1 MKRVLLLNFIY
12 CSLFVVLSFDSILS
26 QGDPFNWTEPIKVE
40 ASDVFISWLENVG
53 GDRKNYQ
60 KVYRLKIDST
70 WLPIDNMISRTP
82 RQEDSRTSSIAGL
95 SDLASGRFNRDPYD
109 DVISIWYS
117 TNGIEIMMPVFDT
130 TQAMWTNSIQETIDI
145 EIGNN
150 RIYVRTGDFDADSL
164 DEILV
169 TYVGTNDS
177 IYLKIYD
184 VDSTLTLTLM
194 KTFSD
199 ENVQG
204 IHNAIIYND
213 YFIETGDVNGDGIDE
228 ILLQGNDG
236 CLLCSDWSFYLKI
249 YEVHGN
255 SIIPKARKIIQPWQN
270 NFDNLQGVNLAI
282 VPGQFINDE
291 KEEIAFICVLKNG
304 SFPLE
309 ENEGTLILLEV
320 SSDLMDIN
328 FDPSKREYMYF
339 FDEPISEHN
348 QLSMDAGDLNNDGRD
363 EVVFTTGPK
372 IYTYA
377 TDDDLHLYAKA
388 WISSAEGGYSD
399 DIQSYNFLKVA
410 DANQDNRE
418 DIIIVRNFVDT
429 QFADGFFVAIISLND
444 DLDDSALLGRLFGDE
459 PQSDTYQFYGIAVG
473 NFDGF
478 DFSIGQPHHYS
489 QADIVQPIVLLNAP
503 PIHFDVFNGQTF
515 DVNECYNGGDCDFFS
530 KYIKTNTTSVEVTTK
545 VTKDWGLSAG
555 WGKSGSISIE
565 PLGVGVSVNYEIYML
580 YKHGRHF
587 SNDTTNITT
596 VSVGVE
602 VLAKEDDQIYTTVTD
617 YDLWEYPVFH
627 GNEHFARSS
636 IMTLVPN
643 DVRGQWFPS
652 KSYYALSYIPDHE
665 VGNILSY
672 YPYDTLSNNPNVS
685 QTIRANYVS
694 DSFTLSSNTS
704 YNWNLMFIDFTSSL
718 ADTSRQNGLDFKLNF
733 GGYLA
738 QFNFSKTRF
747 STHKT
752 TITEQINLNS
762 HLGSV
767 NLGIG
772 DVKYTVTPY
781 SYWAQNDAL
790 VLDYSVRPELAPPG
804 FPPTWWQDKYGDDS
818 DPTFILPWKLD
829 PEKGFA
835 LSQEAKRYQT
845 NDIILLPK
853 NPLPGDTLTI
863 TARVRN
869 YSLIPTPSAVSVSF
883 YIDDPDSGG
892 VPMIGINGTN
902 TVSTIGPVLYQGR
915 ADVEF
920 KWIVPPG
927 LPSFPR
933 IYAVLDED
941 NSINEIHENNNKGFN
956 VLGRE
961 SVSGVVA
968 ENYFVP
974 DKFVI
979 YQSYPNP
986 FNPSTTIK
994 YSIPISEEVSIKVF
1008 DILGREVE
1016 VLVDEYKTTGSYQ
1029 VVFNASKYAS
1039 GVYFYQ
1045 LRAGSFVGTKKM
1057 ILMK

>member
-1 MKRVLLLNFIY
+1 MKQELLSRLYTVLFILF
-12 CSLFVVLSFDSILS
+12 SLSLVFPQG

-40 ASDVFISWLENVG
+40 ANDVFISWNDLAEG
-53 GDRKNYQ
+53 SRKNYQ
-60 KVYRLKIDST
+60 KVYRLKIDSS
-70 WLPIDNMISRTP
+70 WLPTDSLISRTP
-82 RQEDSRTSSIAGL
+82 RQEDSRTSSAAYF

-109 DVISIWYS
+109 DVVSIWW
-117 TNGIEIMMPVFDT
+117 TENGIEVLMPDFDT
-130 TQAMWTNSIQETIDI
+130 TLAMWTNTVQATIDVDVY
-145 EIGNN
+145 N

-164 DEILV
+164 DEFVI
-169 TYVGTNDS
+169 TYVKANDS
-177 IYLKIYD
+177 LYLNVYD
-184 VDSTLTLTLM
+184 VDSTLALTLIT
-194 KTFSD
+194 TFSD
-199 ENVQG
+199 EVVEGNL
-204 IHNAIIYND
+204 NNEEFNN
-213 YFIETGDVNGDGIDE
+213 YFIETGDVNGDGKDE
-228 ILLQGNDG
+228 ILLQSYDG
-236 CLLCSDWSFYLKI
+236 CLGCSDWSFYLKI
-249 YEVHGN
+249 YELEGN
-255 SIIPKARKIIQPWQN
+255 LIVPKARETVQPWQN
-270 NFDNLQGVNLAI
+270 YFDPLQGVNLAI
-282 VPGQFINDE
+282 IPGQFKNDE
-291 KEEIAFICVLKNG
+291 KDEIAFICVLKN
-304 SFPLE
+304 E
-309 ENEGTLILLEV
+309 EIFNSEDEGTLCLLEV
-320 SSDLMDIN
+320 SSDLMDIS
-328 FDPSKREYMYF
+328 FDPSKREYLWF
-339 FDEPISEHN
+339 AEPMSFYN
-348 QLSMDAGDLNNDGRD
+348 QLSLDAGDLNNDGRD

-372 IYTYA
+372 IYTFA
-377 TDDDLHLYAKA
+377 ADDDLNLFAKVE
-388 WISSAEGGYSD
+388 ISSAEGGFD
-399 DIQSYNFLKVA
+399 DSWQSYNFLKVA
-410 DANQDNRE
+410 DVNQDNRE
-418 DIIIVRNFVDT
+418 DIIIVKNFVQN
-429 QFADGFFVAIISLND
+429 QFADGFFVAMIRLND
-444 DLDDSALLGRLFGDE
+444 ELDEAILLGRLFEDE
-459 PQSDTYQFYGIAVG
+459 PQSYSRQYGIAVG

-478 DFSIGQPHHYS
+478 DFSIGQPYHYS

-503 PIHFDVFNGQTF
+503 PIHFDVLDGQTY
-515 DVNECYNGGDCDFFS
+515 DVNQCYNGGNCDFFS

-555 WGKSGSISIE
+555 YGVSGSFSVE
-565 PLGVGVSVNYEIYML
+565 PIGVGVSVNYEIYML

-602 VLAKEDDQIYTTVTD
+602 VLAREDDQIYTTVTD

-636 IMTLVPN
+636 IMALVPN

-704 YNWNLMFIDFTSSL
+704 YNWNLMFTDFTSSQ
-718 ADTSRQNGLDFKLNF
+718 ADTSRQNGLDFKF
-733 GGYLA
+733 SFEYIA

-790 VLDYSVRPELAPPG
+790 VMDYAVRPELAPPG
-804 FPPTWWQDKYGDDS
+804 FPPTWWQDKYGNNS
-818 DPTFILPWKLD
+818 DPTLILPWRLD

-835 LSQEAKRYQT
+835 LSEEAKRYQT
-845 NDIILLPK
+845 NDILLFPK

-863 TARVRN
+863 TTRVRN

-883 YIDDPDSGG
+883 YIGDPDSGG
-892 VPMIGINGTN
+892 VPIIGINGTN

-920 KWIVPPG
+920 KWMVPNG
-927 LPSFPR
+927 LPSYPR

-941 NSINEIHENNNKGFN
+941 NVINEIHENNNKGFN

-961 SVSGVVA
+961 SVSGVIT
-968 ENYFVP
+968 ENY
-974 DKFVI
+974 VI
-979 YQSYPNP
+979 PEEYVLYQSYPNP
-986 FNPSTTIK
+986 FNPTTTIK
-994 YSIPISEEVSIKVF
+994 YSVPNNEVVSLKVF
-1008 DILGREVE
+1008 DILGREVA
-1016 VLVDEYKTTGSYQ
+1016 VLVNEFKTTGIYS
-1029 VVFNASKYAS
+1029 VEFNASRFAS
-1039 GVYFYQ
+1039 GIYFYQ
-1045 LRAGSFVGTKKM
+1045 LNAGKFVETKKM
-1057 ILMK
+1057 ILLR

>member
-1 MKRVLLLNFIY
+1 MKQEILLRFYIVLFIPFSF
-12 CSLFVVLSFDSILS
+12 SLIFPQG

-40 ASDVFISWLENVG
+40 ANDVFISWLENAG
-53 GDRKNYQ
+53 GVIKNYQ
-60 KVYRLKIDST
+60 KVYRLKIDSA
-70 WLPIDNMISRTP
+70 WLPTDSLISRTP
-82 RQEDSRTSSIAGL
+82 RQEDSRTSSAAYF

-109 DVISIWYS
+109 DVVSIWW
-117 TNGIEIMMPVFDT
+117 TENGIEVLMPDFDT
-130 TQAMWTNSIQETIDI
+130 TLAMWTNTVQATIDVDVY
-145 EIGNN
+145 N

-164 DEILV
+164 DEFVI
-169 TYVGTNDS
+169 TYVKANDS
-177 IYLKIYD
+177 LYLIVYD
-184 VDSTLTLTLM
+184 VDSSLAPTLIT
-194 KTFSD
+194 TFSD
-199 ENVQG
+199 EVVEGNL
-204 IHNAIIYND
+204 NNEEFNN
-213 YFIETGDVNGDGIDE
+213 YFIETGDVNGDGKDE
-228 ILLQGNDG
+228 ILLQSYDG
-236 CLLCSDWSFYLKI
+236 CLGCSDWSFYLKI
-249 YEVHGN
+249 YELEGN
-255 SIIPKARKIIQPWQN
+255 LIVPKARETVQPWQN
-270 NFDNLQGVNLAI
+270 NFDPLQGVNLAI
-282 VPGQFINDE
+282 IPGQFKNDE
-291 KEEIAFICVLKNG
+291 KDEIAFICVLKNG
-304 SFPLE
+304 DIFNFE
-309 ENEGTLILLEV
+309 DEGTLCLLEV
-320 SSDLMDIN
+320 SSDLLDIS
-328 FDPSKREYMYF
+328 FDPSKREYLWF
-339 FDEPISEHN
+339 AEPMSLSN
-348 QLSMDAGDLNNDGRD
+348 QLSLDAGDLNNDGRD

-372 IYTYA
+372 IYTFA
-377 TDDDLHLYAKA
+377 ADDDLNLFAKA
-388 WISSAEGGYSD
+388 EISSAEGGFD
-399 DIQSYNFLKVA
+399 DYWQSYNFLKVA
-410 DANQDNRE
+410 DVNQDNRE
-418 DIIIVRNFVDT
+418 DIIIVRNFVQN
-429 QFADGFFVAIISLND
+429 QFADGFFVAMIRLND
-444 DLDDSALLGRLFGDE
+444 ELDEAILLGRLFGDE
-459 PQSDTYQFYGIAVG
+459 PQSYSRQYGIAVG

-478 DFSIGQPHHYS
+478 DFSIGQPYHYS

-503 PIHFDVFNGQTF
+503 PIHFDVLNGQAY

-555 WGKSGSISIE
+555 YGVSGSFSVE

-602 VLAKEDDQIYTTVTD
+602 VLAREDDQIYTTVTD

-643 DVRGQWFPS
+643 NVRGQWFPS

-704 YNWNLMFIDFTSSL
+704 YNWNLMFTDFTSSQ
-718 ADTSRQNGLDFKLNF
+718 ADTSRQNGLDFKF
-733 GGYLA
+733 SFEYIA

-752 TITEQINLNS
+752 SITEQINLNS

-790 VLDYSVRPELAPPG
+790 VMDYAVRPELAPPG
-804 FPPTWWQDKYGDDS
+804 FPPTWWQDKYGDNS
-818 DPTFILPWKLD
+818 DPTFILPWRLD

-835 LSQEAKRYQT
+835 LSEEAKRYQT
-845 NDIILLPK
+845 NDILLFPK

-883 YIDDPDSGG
+883 YIGDPDSGG
-892 VPMIGINGTN
+892 VPIIGINGTN
-902 TVSTIGPVLYQGR
+902 TVSTIGPVLFQGR
-915 ADVEF
+915 TDVEF
-920 KWIVPPG
+920 KWIVPSG

-933 IYAVLDED
+933 IYAALDQE
-941 NSINEIHENNNKGFN
+941 NSINEIHENNNEGFN

-961 SVSGVVA
+961 SVSGVTE
-968 ENYFVP
+968 ENYIVP
-974 DKFVI
+974 DEYVL

-986 FNPSTTIK
+986 FNPSTKIK
-994 YSIPISEEVSIKVF
+994 YSVPNSEVVSLKVY
-1008 DILGREVE
+1008 DILGREIA
-1016 VLVDEYKTTGSYQ
+1016 VLLDEYKSAGIYS
-1029 VVFNASKYAS
+1029 VEFNASRFAS
-1039 GVYFYQ
+1039 GVYFYRLQ
-1045 LRAGSFVGTKKM
+1045 AGSFVETKKM
-1057 ILMK
+1057 VLMK